1 MNDLNG
7 SPGPWALGT
16 LLALALSGFN
26 PEATQAQTRSVFVMS
41 GYGTITYE
49 AATTGD
55 FPNDFSASLSPVF
68 LYSMGD
74 DFLFEA
80 ELEFGLNGV
89 ATTTSLEYAQIDY
102 LGFESFQIIA
112 GKFLLPFG
120 TFSERIHP
128 SWINKLPTGPVL
140 YGHAHGGVAEDGLLP
155 VLSDAGVQLRFT
167 HPFSSTWSLDIT
179 GFVTQGPSLGEVD
192 DHDDGEEED
201 DHGEEEED
209 DHGEETPAP
218 AVAFGTSFGD
228 NNSNKM
234 VGARVGLV
242 KGPAFEV
249 YLSGFHALYDSE
261 GLLDYRAAALSVEW
275 RRSGFEFRGEGL
287 LTRQEFQREDRFV
300 DQSRSGF
307 YAQVS
312 KRVGKWEPVVR
323 WGSLADATVDT
334 EAVIDGHNEIA
345 MGLAYWFQPSIPLKL
360 SWEIHEDRDDR
371 LYVQWA
377 FGF

>member
-201 DHGEEEED
+201 DHGEEED

-287 LTRQEFQREDRFV
+287 LTRQEFQREERRHQQLPLV
-300 DQSRSGF
+300 RLQVQHR
-307 YAQVS
+307 QVS
-312 KRVGKWEPVVR
+312 
-323 WGSLADATVDT
+323 
-334 EAVIDGHNEIA
+334 
-345 MGLAYWFQPSIPLKL
+345 
-360 SWEIHEDRDDR
+360 
-371 LYVQWA
+371 
-377 FGF
+377 